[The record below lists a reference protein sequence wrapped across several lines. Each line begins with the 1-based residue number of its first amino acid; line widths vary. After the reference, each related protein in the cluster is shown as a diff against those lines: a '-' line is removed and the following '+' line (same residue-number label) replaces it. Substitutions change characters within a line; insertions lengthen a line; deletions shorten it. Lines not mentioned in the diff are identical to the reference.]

1 MASLTT
7 ERVLDLAMANQAVRH
22 LREGCMGHAIGFFQT
37 PVAGLA
43 GIAGVQMAAHIIG
56 GLEVVLFVGSQ
67 GQQWLHLPHAY
78 ELSMT
83 EADGKHSR
91 PARDPGLCVLE

>member
-1 MASLTT
+1 MGVHEIWGVAGRFQRRDVFGMASLTT

-43 GIAGVQMAAHIIG
+43 GIAGVQMAANIIG
-56 GLEVVLFVGSQ
+56 GLEVVL
-67 GQQWLHLPHAY
+67 
-78 ELSMT
+78 
-83 EADGKHSR
+83 
-91 PARDPGLCVLE
+91 PAMAPRSPFSGAEHD